1 ITEGASQLT
10 GFTVKKGQLYLH
22 ESHVRTV
29 SLFSALKSFIKFLS
43 YFRGPVLLAA
53 HNAMEFDAL
62 VLTRLMRKRFFL
74 WNRFQQVVS
83 GFVDTFILSK
93 NVYPRHLYPGIKY
106 SQKSLVNDFLRKSY
120 DAHDALEDAKMLEE
134 LFNFWDPNNWDVA
147 DFEFLFQFQHIEYL
161 HTFMI
166 LFSIRCT
173 VKGALLCYI
182 YCFSLKHKSRF
193 PTNPLLNS
201 STNYSPPKLFY
212 PIAFSLAKWP

>member
-1 ITEGASQLT
+1 MANYETIVFFDLETTGLDTELCHITQLSAVCEDDEFNVYTLPRRSITEGASQLT

-147 DFEFLFQFQHIEYL
+147 DVTFPIEEF
-161 HTFMI
+161 
-166 LFSIRCT
+166 
-173 VKGALLCYI
+173 
-182 YCFSLKHKSRF
+182 
-193 PTNPLLNS
+193 
-201 STNYSPPKLFY
+201 
-212 PIAFSLAKWP
+212 